1 MLIFLNLG
9 VLTKESRKYYS
20 SSEQEVMQFITMN
33 SLLANMSRVFGVKN
47 EYFAVMFFKYLNDY
61 KAMDQIVHFEQFLEK
76 MTPFL
81 NKADEEFTSTYTE
94 FMLS

>member
-1 MLIFLNLG
+1 
-9 VLTKESRKYYS
+9 
-20 SSEQEVMQFITMN
+20 MQFITMN